1 MVGSNWSVVEFAAR
15 LLEQDEREAVLG
27 DLEETQAGAV
37 DRLFGV
43 VGLAAR
49 RQVLLWKSWRPWM
62 AGFAVAL
69 PGSFLLMGFSLSVSW
84 SYRRLLCPDLLRSAE
99 LTKDS
104 GLFILL
110 WQALLLIAWAWS
122 GGFVVGATSKR
133 TVWVSALFCYGPCL
147 FCWSSFRVRS
157 LSRYC
162 LLLFL
167 LPAIWGVVQG
177 MRVSRLERNAALLL
191 AVTVTVLIIPGWSSG
206 GVDWWSPRRQTFDWM
221 LSWPAWYLVLTAK
234 RPGSDAA
241 AV

>member
-84 SYRRLLCPDLLRSAE
+84 SYMRLLCPDLLRSAE
-99 LTKDS
+99 LTKGS
-104 GLFILL
+104 GMFIL
-110 WQALLLIAWAWS
+110 
-122 GGFVVGATSKR
+122 
-133 TVWVSALFCYGPCL
+133 
-147 FCWSSFRVRS
+147 
-157 LSRYC
+157 SR
-162 LLLFL
+162 
-167 LPAIWGVVQG
+167 
-177 MRVSRLERNAALLL
+177 AAK
-191 AVTVTVLIIPGWSSG
+191 AMKG
-206 GVDWWSPRRQTFDWM
+206 
-221 LSWPAWYLVLTAK
+221 
-234 RPGSDAA
+234 
-241 AV
+241 